1 MSCQVIDIRYRR
13 SPLVQGGLEIP
24 IQVTVDI
31 DIGESSVLVLKK
43 YEELV
48 IKHYKEPVNG
58 TFNVTDSVLEALMC
72 DKDDDTELGAEED
85 SS

>member
-1 MSCQVIDIRYRR
+1 M
-13 SPLVQGGLEIP
+13 
-24 IQVTVDI
+24 
-31 DIGESSVLVLKK
+31 LKK

-58 TFNVTDSVLEALMC
+58 TFGDVTALMS
-72 DKDDDTELGAEED
+72 DEDDDDCDTESGAEED